1 MPLTRFDDQR
11 KRLLESLD
19 EAHAAYHK
27 AELFSGPSVHF
38 HVRSLEAAQAH
49 DLDRSAEYLYA
60 MLASWGMH
68 RMGHGG
74 PKMREFEEFRSSLRD
89 VWPDAMLLQQRSP
102 TSLNE
107 CDWAA
112 LKKVF
117 CGIRCMKTGTS
128 LVGNSK
134 VMAHLLPNLIPPVD
148 REYTLSFLLGSG
160 QITNGIDMEWT
171 TLAEILDDF
180 FYPIISS
187 PLFQQKAV
195 EWLAQSDR
203 SKWDSSQLKIVD
215 NLVIGLLKIM
225 RVPHK
230 S

>member
-19 EAHAAYHK
+19 ESHAAYHK
-27 AELFSGPSVHF
+27 V
-38 HVRSLEAAQAH
+38 
-49 DLDRSAEYLYA
+49 
-60 MLASWGMH
+60 
-68 RMGHGG
+68 
-74 PKMREFEEFRSSLRD
+74 
-89 VWPDAMLLQQRSP
+89 
-102 TSLNE
+102 NE

-148 REYTLSFLLGSG
+148 REYTLRFLLGSG
-160 QITNGIDMEWT
+160 QITNGIDIEWT

-180 FYPIISS
+180 FYPVIST

-225 RVPHK
+225 HVPPK